1 MKESCQSP
9 PRRYLSSREPPT
21 APPRAPRPLSDRALR
36 HRAEYALFRLLSAI
50 LLAVPEAVALR
61 AGAFLGRVAGS
72 VLRLRRRVV
81 DANLRMAFPERP
93 AAWRRRVARSS
104 YAHLGREAAA
114 MFRMSGMDPASIVV
128 RTEVEGLDALR
139 DALAEGKGVVL
150 LTGHLGSW
158 EMGGAAIAAH
168 GFPVVGVAKP
178 MANRRFDAD
187 LTAARERLGME
198 IVDTGAAPK
207 RALRALG
214 EGKVV
219 GLVADQN
226 AGRNGL
232 FVPFFG
238 RLASTHRG
246 PALFAVRAGAP
257 LFVGSCIRL
266 PGSTQRYRIHVERVP
281 APGTGDAE
289 RDVQLL
295 TEAHTAVLERAV
307 REAPEQYFWQH
318 KRWKTRPAPEPAPEA
333 PV

>member
-1 MKESCQSP
+1 MSGRGLQ
-9 PRRYLSSREPPT
+9 
-21 APPRAPRPLSDRALR
+21 
-36 HRAEYALFRLLSAI
+36 HGFEYALFRLLSAV
-50 LLAVPEAVALR
+50 LLAVPEGVALR
-61 AGAFLGRVAGS
+61 AGAALGRVAGS
-72 VLRLRRRVV
+72 LLRIRRDVV
-81 DANLRMAFPERP
+81 DANLHLAFPDRTP
-93 AAWRRRVARSS
+93 AWRRRVARAS

-114 MFRMSGMDPASIVV
+114 MFRMSGMDPESIVA
-128 RTEVEGLDALR
+128 RTDVEGIDELR
-139 DALAEGKGVVL
+139 AALAEGKGAVL

-158 EMGGAAIAAH
+158 EMGGAAVAAH
-168 GFPVVGVAKP
+168 GIPVVGVAKP

-187 LTAARERLGME
+187 LTAARQRLGME

-226 AGRNGL
+226 AGGNGL
-232 FVPFFG
+232 FVPFFR

-266 PGSTQRYRIHVERVP
+266 PGARQRYRIRMERVP
-281 APGTGDAE
+281 SPGTGDPE
-289 RDVQLL
+289 RDVLLL

-318 KRWKTRPAPEPAPEA
+318 KRWKTRPEPEPGPEA